1 MDTRWTQD
9 GHKMDTR
16 WTQNGHKMDTKW
28 TQKGHKMDTKW
39 TENGRKTANKWTK
52 LKQSR
57 RKMNKMNKT
66 GTEPKMLFQAMQEK
80 FHFVFWNPH

>member
-1 MDTRWTQD
+1 
-9 GHKMDTR
+9 
-16 WTQNGHKMDTKW
+16 
-28 TQKGHKMDTKW
+28 MDTKW

-66 GTEPKMLFQAMQEK
+66 GSRTKLKMLFQAMQEK